1 MQFGNVVVRLQ
12 SYSRTLPRVFSCWAG
27 WAFAMHCSTLPC
39 SAGAVWI
46 DLLLCSCTQTFGH
59 CKRPERRPFCWR
71 LLSILSV
78 PGVNKILSG
87 NIPVMWNMRL
97 TMRGWAGLTFQ
108 VCYKF
113 CGWNKGASKRKKK
126 VMKECGERT
135 ERDKN
140 TFDNAST
147 DTLGNLNIL
156 YSVCGSN

>member
-1 MQFGNVVVRLQ
+1 MGFWCSLEMLWFCRGRAAQ
-12 SYSRTLPRVFSCWAG
+12 RVFLLSWMGLCYA
-27 WAFAMHCSTLPC
+27 LLYLV
-39 SAGAVWI
+39 VWI
-46 DLLLCSCTQTFGH
+46 DLLLLSCVQTFVH
-59 CKRPERRPFCWR
+59 CRQPERRPFCWN
-71 LLSILSV
+71 LLSVLSV